1 MFFQESYQSQTPPT
15 THPLSSH
22 RDVTYS
28 CGSCGF
34 ALNLSSSNRNTT
46 SIGSKYGKA
55 IKKGVVS
62 FFSID
67 ESRFSQADELLCLP
81 CSFNSKHSWGL
92 FGRRTR
98 LLCRKCGT
106 FIGSA
111 SPIGPNSCRK
121 YSIKISALQPSS
133 ADESPVPPPRA

>member
-1 MFFQESYQSQTPPT
+1 MFLQESYRSQTPPT
-15 THPLSSH
+15 SHPLSTH
-22 RDVTYS
+22 GDVTYS

-34 ALNLSSSNRNTT
+34 ALNLSSSNRNT
-46 SIGSKYGKA
+46 SNIGSKYRKA

-81 CSFNSKHSWGL
+81 CFNSKHSWGP

-98 LLCRKCGT
+98 LLCRKCGN

-111 SPIGPNSCRK
+111 APIGPNSCRK
-121 YSIKISALQPSS
+121 YNIKISALQPSS
-133 ADESPVPPPRA
+133 AEESAIPPLCA